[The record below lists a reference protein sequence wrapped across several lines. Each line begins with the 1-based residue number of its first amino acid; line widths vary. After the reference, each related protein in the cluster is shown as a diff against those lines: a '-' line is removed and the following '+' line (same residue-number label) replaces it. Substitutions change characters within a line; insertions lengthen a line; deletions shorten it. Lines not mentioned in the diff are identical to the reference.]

1 MDAAGRQAGQT
12 RVLIVDD
19 SPVERALLQK
29 LLGRDPGIEVVG
41 AAASADEARDQIKTL
56 HPDVLTLDI
65 QMPGMDGLQFLRNLM
80 RLRPMPVIMC
90 SSSTEKDADVTLQ
103 ALELGAFD
111 FVTKPPR
118 IEAAALTE
126 FAGRL
131 IGKIRVAAR
140 KGARARGEGA
150 APAVATL
157 ATEVPP
163 PAPRAGRESAD
174 LSRIVPRLASAASQ
188 WVDQPV
194 IAIGSSTGG
203 PEALHRVVVP
213 LPGHVPPVVI
223 AQHIPAGFTR
233 ALAARL
239 DRHAQVSVREAADGE
254 LLQAGTVYVAPG
266 GQHLIIEP
274 ADGRLRS
281 RLSQAAQVNY
291 SRPSVDVLFRS
302 VAQAVGPAAIGVLLT
317 GMGADGAQGL
327 LEMRQAGAHTVVQDE
342 ATSLVWG
349 MPGSAYRLG
358 AAEEMRPLDDIT
370 ATVVGWL
377 PRKRGH

>member
-1 MDAAGRQAGQT
+1 LDAAGRQSGQT

-41 AAASADEARDQIKTL
+41 AAASADEARAQIKTL

-118 IEAAALTE
+118 IEAAALTD

-131 IGKIRVAAR
+131 IGKIRVAAKQSGR
-140 KGARARGEGA
+140 SRSEGA
-150 APAVATL
+150 PQS
-157 ATEVPP
+157 VPTVLP
-163 PAPRAGRESAD
+163 PSAAAAGPEPAD
-174 LSRIVPRLASAASQ
+174 LSRIVPRLAGAASQ
-188 WVDQPV
+188 WVGQPL

-239 DRHAQVSVREAADGE
+239 DRHAQVSVREAVDGE

-266 GQHLIIEP
+266 GQHLIVEP
-274 ADGRLRS
+274 ADGRVRA
-281 RLSQAAQVNY
+281 RLSQAGQVNY

-358 AAEEMRPLDDIT
+358 AAEAMRPLDDIT

>member
-1 MDAAGRQAGQT
+1 MDAAGRQSGQT

-41 AAASADEARDQIKTL
+41 TAASADEARAQIKTL
-56 HPDVLTLDI
+56 DPDVLTLDI

-118 IEAAALTE
+118 IEAAALTD

-131 IGKIRVAAR
+131 IGKIRVAAKKSGR
-140 KGARARGEGA
+140 PRSEGA
-150 APAVATL
+150 PQSGPTV
-157 ATEVPP
+157 VPP
-163 PAPRAGRESAD
+163 SAAAAGPESAD
-174 LSRIVPRLASAASQ
+174 LSRIVPRLAGAASQ
-188 WVDQPV
+188 WVGQPL

-239 DRHAQVSVREAADGE
+239 DRHAQVSVREAVDGE

-274 ADGRLRS
+274 ADGRLRA
-281 RLSQAAQVNY
+281 RLSQAGQVNY

-358 AAEEMRPLDDIT
+358 AAEAMRPLDDIT